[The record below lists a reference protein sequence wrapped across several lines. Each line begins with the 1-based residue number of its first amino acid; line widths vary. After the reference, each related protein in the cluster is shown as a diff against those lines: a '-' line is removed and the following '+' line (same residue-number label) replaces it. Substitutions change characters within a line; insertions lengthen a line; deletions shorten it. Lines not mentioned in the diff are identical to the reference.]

1 LSPARACHHGLVRIA
16 LLANPGSG
24 RSDTSGE
31 VLAALRRHGA
41 TVEAFPVDEPDR
53 ATEWGPDRI
62 VVASGDGT
70 VAKVAAIAAE
80 AGVPLAVVPSGTAN
94 DFARSMGIPRD
105 LDAAARIAATG
116 RRTRRVD
123 LGHTTARPFLNA
135 AAAGLSVPA
144 LRRASGLK
152 PLLGP
157 LGYPAGAILAALR
170 ARPLQLTVSCDGR
183 ELFAGP
189 AWQAIVANTGAFGG
203 GSDAGPANP
212 ADGLLDVIVIA
223 AGPRWRLALHGLD
236 LRRGRI
242 AVRPGVRRARA
253 ERVELVRGG
262 EGLLNVDGDL
272 VRGAGPPITVQARV
286 VEVVVA

>member
-1 LSPARACHHGLVRIA
+1 MKGLVRIA

-24 RSDTSGE
+24 RGDTSDE

-41 TVEAFPVDEPDR
+41 EVEPFPVGEPER
-53 ATEWGPDRI
+53 AVEWGPDRI

-70 VAKVAAIAAE
+70 VATVAAAA
-80 AGVPLAVVPSGTAN
+80 AGAGIPLAVVPSGTAN
-94 DFARSMGIPRD
+94 DFARCMGIPRD
-105 LDAAARIAATG
+105 PDAAARLAATG
-116 RRTRRVD
+116 RRTRRID
-123 LGHTTARPFLNA
+123 LAHTTKRPFLNA

-157 LGYPAGAILAALR
+157 LGYPAGAIWAALR
-170 ARPLQLTVSCDGR
+170 ARPVQVAVTCDGR
-183 ELFAGP
+183 ELHAGP
-189 AWQAIVANTGAFGG
+189 AWQVIVASTGAFGG

-212 ADGLLDVIVIA
+212 ADGLLDVIVAA

-242 AVRPGVRRARA
+242 ASRPGVLRARA

-272 VRGAGPPITVQARV
+272 VRGAGPPITIEARV
-286 VEVVVA
+286 LEVVVP